1 MSEIRICVSGLG
13 IIVLIFLVLVALSFL
28 RWKATLNSRDRL
40 RWQFKTRHEVEK
52 ALENG
57 MISEEAARQII
68 SVPEYGAEWEHHPD
82 KSRPTRED
90 RTWEGRKKARLGWEA
105 VALIMFLAI
114 GIFLVGVFVAVAIIS
129 GVGLLGVLERSWPMI
144 YVFACLIIT
153 ALASL
158 VLFLWFT
165 WRVLGT
171 TRQMMK
177 YN

>member
-1 MSEIRICVSGLG
+1 MNEIKICVAG
-13 IIVLIFLVLVALSFL
+13 IGAIGLIFLVLVALSFW

-57 MISEEAARQII
+57 MISEEAARNIL
-68 SVPEYGAEWEHHPD
+68 SVPKYGAEWKHHPD
-82 KSRPTRED
+82 ESRPTSEG

-114 GIFLVGVFVAVAIIS
+114 GIFLVGVFVAVAIVG

-144 YVFACLIIT
+144 YVFACLILI

-171 TRQMMK
+171 TWQMMK
-177 YN
+177 YK